1 MRGRLVPVL
10 RMYCRCVSVV
20 PSRELQVLTTV
31 SVSAEVAIQL
41 PSIGECCKHSTA
53 LVLYRCSSVAA
64 ITSGLEFS
72 SNIPLKTGWQLETF
86 KSTGQGP

>member
-10 RMYCRCVSVV
+10 RMYSRCVSVV
-20 PSRELQVLTTV
+20 PIQEI
-31 SVSAEVAIQL
+31 VSADHCLCFSRSCQQL
-41 PSIGECCKHSTA
+41 PSIGECFKHSAA

-64 ITSGLEFS
+64 ITSVLKFS
-72 SNIPLKTGWQLETF
+72 SNIPLNTGWQLETF